1 MLNKK
6 QQKKIGIKGKTKQ
19 YDVGYRDTPNSE
31 AVLTAKE
38 KKKAKAALN
47 DISNALKMSAGGD
60 VKKKKPMNAGMKSLK
75 KEAPEVAA
83 KMGYMYGG
91 VAKKPDMKSMG
102 MAYGGMAKKKKMGYA
117 HGGLACGAS
126 NGPSQAGTRKIKTS

>member
-1 MLNKK
+1 MGKK
-6 QQKKIGIKGKTKQ
+6 
-19 YDVGYRDTPNSE
+19 
-31 AVLTAKE
+31 
-38 KKKAKAALN
+38 
-47 DISNALKMSAGGD
+47 
-60 VKKKKPMNAGMKSLK
+60 MNAGMKALK

-91 VAKKPDMKSMG
+91 VAKKPDMKAMG

-126 NGPSQAGTRKIKTS
+126 NPPMQKGTKGVKT

>member
-47 DISNALKMSAGGD
+47 DISNALKMGAGGD
-60 VKKKKPMNAGMKSLK
+60 VKKKK
-75 KEAPEVAA
+75 
-83 KMGYMYGG
+83 
-91 VAKKPDMKSMG
+91 G
-102 MAYGGMAKKKKMGYA
+102 MAYGGMMKKGFK
-117 HGGLACGAS
+117 HGGLACGADVPAKNPVKRGKS
-126 NGPSQAGTRKIKTS
+126 